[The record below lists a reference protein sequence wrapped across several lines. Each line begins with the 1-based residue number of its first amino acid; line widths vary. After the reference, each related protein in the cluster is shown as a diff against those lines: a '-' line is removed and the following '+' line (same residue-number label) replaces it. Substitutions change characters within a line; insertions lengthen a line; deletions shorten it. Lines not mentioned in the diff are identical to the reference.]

1 MDLLF
6 RHEQKKIDKRYGAV
20 SECTLMLF
28 FDDNNLEF
36 QSKFQFDYNRYGT
49 RKLIEFT
56 HSFNLNIN
64 NGDFTVTYKIIN
76 DNLTEE
82 KMFRNTTKHKKNDF
96 KLLFDLSENGFVRGE
111 KRKGYWGVKYNRA
124 TAELLQLIY
133 SKLNSKIKL
142 DSIRN
147 KKYVDKYQINPLY
160 DLMVDYHLDIK
171 GIKGHDTVYYDIQN
185 EYPRKKFLEKNDYK
199 FLPSVLDYYGIKS
212 KYLVSELN
220 KNLGKPINIASL
232 NYICKLFGDNHL
244 EYVKLIPWELHCF
257 DVPPNKRIHE
267 LKNESEKK
275 CMVSVINKWECD
287 TLKSDSLVYSL
298 NKLFST
304 RELLENRGLYLKF
317 KAKNDSEFEN
327 TSEMWYGIKF
337 HFARGYRVKYDISED
352 FVNMIE
358 KDISIDGVVYKPKL
372 ILTEEEFRIEGF
384 TMKNCMSKQFP
395 HGVIY
400 LYVALQT
407 GRKRI
412 NLQYK
417 RGTLIQSFGKA
428 NTSVQEE
435 LFGKATQILTDRF
448 KSDPNIVWKKEKYD
462 FITNSFPTGYN

>member
-1 MDLLF
+1 M
-6 RHEQKKIDKRYGAV
+6 
-20 SECTLMLF
+20 
-28 FDDNNLEF
+28 
-36 QSKFQFDYNRYGT
+36 
-49 RKLIEFT
+49 
-56 HSFNLNIN
+56 
-64 NGDFTVTYKIIN
+64 
-76 DNLTEE
+76 
-82 KMFRNTTKHKKNDF
+82 
-96 KLLFDLSENGFVRGE
+96 
-111 KRKGYWGVKYNRA
+111 
-124 TAELLQLIY
+124 
-133 SKLNSKIKL
+133 
-142 DSIRN
+142 
-147 KKYVDKYQINPLY
+147 
-160 DLMVDYHLDIK
+160 
-171 GIKGHDTVYYDIQN
+171 
-185 EYPRKKFLEKNDYK
+185 
-199 FLPSVLDYYGIKS
+199 
-212 KYLVSELN
+212 
-220 KNLGKPINIASL
+220 
-232 NYICKLFGDNHL
+232 
-244 EYVKLIPWELHCF
+244 HCF

-352 FVNMIE
+352 FVKMIE
-358 KDISIDGVVYKPKL
+358 KDILIDGVVYKPKL

-407 GRKRI
+407 SRKRI

-417 RGTLIQSFGKA
+417 RGSLIQSFGKA
-428 NTSVQEE
+428 NTAVQEE
-435 LFGKATQILTDRF
+435 LFGRATQILSERF
-448 KSDPNIVWKKEKYD
+448 KSEPNIVWKKEKYD